1 MRIRFSTQ
9 DFGHIRF
16 ATRPAPLF
24 ELNLALLNL
33 ARVDGDPLTI
43 RWRRLQLHALLHA
56 LPSALPLR
64 DLIEDV
70 RRGGAGAWDRPSVA
84 QRRAFDTVVAP
95 RWQAVE
101 VLHRGEFTRHALAV
115 AEYGIAHALA
125 ALPHAHL
132 DGDTLEI
139 DCFRADE
146 RRHEHG
152 AGDNDNDNDNDNDG
166 HDIVLLPHFHG
177 APHTYVTRAAER
189 PLVIA
194 YPAGPGAA
202 LLGEAAQQ
210 TDQALADVIG
220 HTRHRA
226 LLLLTEAHT
235 TGDLARGLKISNA
248 TASAH
253 ATSLRAAGL
262 IDSTRTGRTVLHQ
275 CTALG
280 ELLIQHHR
288 ARTTAVA

>member
-33 ARVDGDPLTI
+33 ARVDGDPLTV
-43 RWRRLQLHALLHA
+43 RWRRLQSHALLHA

-64 DLIEDV
+64 DLIEEV
-70 RRGGAGAWDRPSVA
+70 RRGGAEAWDRPSVA
-84 QRRAFDTVVAP
+84 QRRAFDAVLAP
-95 RWQAVE
+95 RWQVVE
-101 VLHRGEFTRHALAV
+101 DLHRGEFTRHALAV

-146 RRHEHG
+146 RRHEHK
-152 AGDNDNDNDNDNDG
+152 ARDQDRVRDR
-166 HDIVLLPHFHG
+166 DIVLLPHFHG
-177 APHTYVTRAAER
+177 AAHTYVTRAAER

-235 TGDLARGLKISNA
+235 TGDLARSLKISNA

-262 IDSTRTGRTVLHQ
+262 IASTRTGRTVLHQ

-280 ELLIQHHR
+280 ELLIQHRR